1 MPLLGE
7 ISALVTALLW
17 SVGSYAFTHAAENIG
32 SIQLNM
38 NRLILA
44 AVLLFLTIVVCNF
57 SYDLSS
63 NQILNLAVSGVIGL
77 VIGDVFLFKAYSQI
91 GARLTILLMSFSPV
105 LSALMAFF
113 FLNERISFTG
123 ILGMIITVLGILL
136 VVSERN
142 KSPEAKYKMTPIG
155 FFNGFMAAAGQAGGL
170 IFAKLAFDQ
179 GEINGFVA
187 TFVRIFTSVIV
198 FIFLLIIT
206 RRFISP
212 VKTYRHNYKALLT
225 TFIGTVCG
233 PFLGVTFSL
242 IAIKHTKVGI
252 AATIIA
258 TMPVIMLPISR
269 FYFKDKLSW
278 RSILGAIIAVTGIAI
293 LFLR

>member
-7 ISALVTALLW
+7 FSALITALLW

-32 SIQLNM
+32 SVQLNM

-44 AVLLFLTIVVCNF
+44 AVLLFLTIVIFNF
-57 SYDLSS
+57 NYHISY
-63 NQILNLAVSGVIGL
+63 NQVLNLSISGIIGL
-77 VIGDVFLFKAYSQI
+77 VIGDSFLFKAYRQI
-91 GARLTILLMSFSPV
+91 GARLTILIMSFAPV

-113 FLNERISFTG
+113 FLSERISFIG
-123 ILGMIITVLGILL
+123 ISGMVITVMGIML
-136 VVSERN
+136 VVSEPN
-142 KSPEAKYKMTPIG
+142 KSPGTKYKITPLG

-170 IFAKLAFDQ
+170 IFAKLAFDR

-187 TFVRIFTSVIV
+187 TFVRIFTAVVV
-198 FIFLLIIT
+198 FIPLLIIM
-206 RRFISP
+206 RRFKSP
-212 VKTYRHNYKALLT
+212 IKTYAHNNKALIT

-233 PFLGVTFSL
+233 PFLGITFSL
-242 IAIKHTKVGI
+242 IAIEYTKVGI
-252 AATIIA
+252 AATLIA

-269 FYFKDKLSW
+269 FYFKDSLSW
-278 RSILGAIIAVTGIAI
+278 RSITGAFIAVIGIAI

>member
-1 MPLLGE
+1 MPLVGE
-7 ISALVTALLW
+7 LSALLTALLW
-17 SVGSYAFTHAAENIG
+17 SVGSYAFTDAAEKIG
-32 SIQLNM
+32 SVQLNM

-44 AVLLFLTIVVCNF
+44 AILLFLTIIIFNF
-57 SYDLSS
+57 NYDLSS
-63 NQILNLAVSGVIGL
+63 NQVLNLAISGIIGL
-77 VIGDVFLFKAYSQI
+77 VIGDLFLFKAYSQI

-105 LSALMAFF
+105 LSALLAFF
-113 FLNERISFTG
+113 FLSERISFIGITG
-123 ILGMIITVLGILL
+123 MVVTVMGILL

-142 KSPEAKYKMTPIG
+142 KSPETKDKMTPIG

-198 FIFLLIIT
+198 FIPLLVLM
-206 RRFISP
+206 RRFKSP
-212 VKTYRHNYKALLT
+212 IKTYRHNSKALLS
-225 TFIGTVCG
+225 TFMGTVCG
-233 PFLGVTFSL
+233 PFIGVTFSL

-269 FYFKDKLSW
+269 YYFKDKLSW
-278 RSILGAIIAVTGIAI
+278 RSISGAIIAVTGIAI

>member
-7 ISALVTALLW
+7 ISALITALLW

-32 SIQLNM
+32 SVQLNM

-44 AVLLFLTIVVCNF
+44 AVLLFITIVIFNF

-63 NQILNLAVSGVIGL
+63 YQILNLSISGIIGL

-105 LSALMAFF
+105 LSAFMAFF
-113 FLNERISFTG
+113 FLSERISFIGISGMVITVIG
-123 ILGMIITVLGILL
+123 ILI

-170 IFAKLAFDQ
+170 IFAKLAFEH

-198 FIFLLIIT
+198 FVPILVIM
-206 RRFISP
+206 RRFQSP
-212 VKTYRHNYKALLT
+212 IKTYRHNHKALLS

-252 AATIIA
+252 AATLIS
-258 TMPVIMLPISR
+258 TMPVIMLPISK
-269 FYFKDKLSW
+269 FYFKDKLTL
-278 RSILGAIIAVTGIAI
+278 RSITGAIIAVIGIAI
-293 LFLR
+293 LFQK